1 VRIDMDIEDK
11 VLAAFGTGGILSM
24 LAGVLQTSGSTE
36 WEALGGLLVAIG
48 VTLKAFISK
57 SS

>member
-1 VRIDMDIEDK
+1 MDIEDK